1 MILVSV
7 IIPFHKNLKELN
19 KAVKSVLN
27 QDKDDQLKMEIIIGN
42 DSNYSCL
49 FLEQFL
55 KNNEN
60 TNFKIV
66 NNEKQ
71 KGAGNARNAA
81 LSKAK
86 GDYIAFLD
94 ADDIWQRDKLKIQ
107 LEIVKKGF
115 TFITTNYKY
124 LPSYK
129 RIKSP
134 VSIVSYKD
142 FFFKGPVGTS
152 TVLITR
158 ELLGDTKF
166 TNLSFCQDLIFWS
179 NLAKKNIF
187 NYSNV
192 NKFLVNYSLGGRTS
206 KTNYFKR
213 AYYYYIACK
222 EVDLSFFNTILALI
236 NYGIKGFKNR
246 TLSFMKDRFKK
257 L

>member
-115 TFITTNYKY
+115 TFITTK
-124 LPSYK
+124 LQ
-129 RIKSP
+129 I
-134 VSIVSYKD
+134 
-142 FFFKGPVGTS
+142 
-152 TVLITR
+152 
-158 ELLGDTKF
+158 F
-166 TNLSFCQDLIFWS
+166 TFI
-179 NLAKKNIF
+179 
-187 NYSNV
+187 
-192 NKFLVNYSLGGRTS
+192 
-206 KTNYFKR
+206 
-213 AYYYYIACK
+213 
-222 EVDLSFFNTILALI
+222 
-236 NYGIKGFKNR
+236 
-246 TLSFMKDRFKK
+246 
-257 L
+257 